1 VTISDR
7 DRKILLVLVP
17 LVILGAYWFLLL
29 SPKREEAA
37 TLADQVT
44 QAEADRDAAVAQAE
58 QAEASR
64 EGFEADYAAMVRL
77 GKAVPS
83 TVDMPSLLV
92 QLDRAALGTNIRF
105 SSITAGPRA
114 SASATTGA
122 APSTGS
128 TPSGNAAP
136 GGTPASTSAGQAAE
150 SAGEAA
156 QTADSANAAAGA
168 DQAATPAGPSAAPA
182 ALDTVPLTF
191 TFNGSFFSLTDFFH
205 DLKRFVRLSSS
216 SEVEVRGRLL
226 TIDSLTLTPTS
237 FPQME
242 AQVSATVYLS
252 PKTQGVTAGA
262 TPQGPAPSDPGS
274 TPASGDGSAATTP
287 TATAG
292 AR

>member
-1 VTISDR
+1 MSISDR
-7 DRKILLVLVP
+7 DRKILLFLVP
-17 LVILGAYWFLLL
+17 LVVLGLYWFMVL

-37 TLADQVT
+37 TLGDQLT
-44 QAEADRDAAVAQAE
+44 QAQTDRDAAVAKAE

-64 EGFEADYAAMVRL
+64 DGFEADYAAMVRL
-77 GKAVPS
+77 GKAIPS

-92 QLDRAALGTNIRF
+92 QLDRASDGTNIRF
-105 SSITAGPRA
+105 SRITAGPRT
-114 SASATTGA
+114 SAAATTGA

-128 TPSGNAAP
+128 APAGNAAP

-156 QTADSANAAAGA
+156 QTSDEANAAAGA
-168 DQAATPAGPSAAPA
+168 DQPASSTGAPAPA

-191 TFNGSFFSLTDFFH
+191 TFNGSFFDLADFFH
-205 DLKRFVRLSSS
+205 DLKRFVRLGTDSD
-216 SEVEVRGRLL
+216 VEVRGRLM

-242 AQVSATVYLS
+242 AQVTATVYLS
-252 PKTQGVTAGA
+252 PKAQGVTAGA
-262 TPQGPAPSDPGS
+262 TPQGPAPSSPGS
-274 TPASGDGSAATTP
+274 TPASTDDSSTTTP
-287 TATAG
+287 TAAAA